1 MPAEHG
7 SAPAPV
13 PMTIRI
19 RAVSAACL
27 ASLALGLALEFAWR
41 WFSIAL
47 LDVPTELAT
56 LQLSALLV
64 AAVVPAL
71 GNGLGYVMTHRR
83 HSSRSRPMFVGP
95 GVVLAGVGLAVSL
108 VQLPAAPGMRAVAI
122 TVVLALITPIVTV
135 TVLLTGK
142 GLLVPGVVP
151 DGRVPPAT

>member
-1 MPAEHG
+1 
-7 SAPAPV
+7 
-13 PMTIRI
+13 MTVRV
-19 RAVSAACL
+19 RAVASACL

-56 LQLSALLV
+56 LRPSALLV

-108 VQLPAAPGMRAVAI
+108 AELPASPGMPAVAV
-122 TVVLALITPIVTV
+122 TVVVALITPIVTV
-135 TVLLTGK
+135 TVLLTRR
-142 GLLVPGVVP
+142 GLLVPGVVH
-151 DGRVPPAT
+151 DGRMPPTT